1 MTHAIARQVSPGGR
15 VHTFE
20 FHGKRHELNTV
31 EFTSHG
37 LDEVVVAQHRDV
49 CAEGFGDDVSGGGA
63 DCAFLDLP
71 SPWEAIP
78 HLSRVF
84 TRKRVARVCCFSPCI
99 EQVLSTHAAL
109 RKEGFTNITTYDLYY
124 RNWEARPLQVKS
136 VDEACER
143 LRGIRQRLKEGLRR
157 EPRVDTRK
165 RKPVEGD
172 GLDWRVVA
180 RDDTSIA
187 THTSFLTFGEL
198 MPLMEDSQ
206 TAQTESEEVVMENAV
221 SGETDPAT
229 IDM

>member
-1 MTHAIARQVSPGGR
+1 
-15 VHTFE
+15 
-20 FHGKRHELNTV
+20 
-31 EFTSHG
+31 
-37 LDEVVVAQHRDV
+37 
-49 CAEGFGDDVSGGGA
+49 
-63 DCAFLDLP
+63 
-71 SPWEAIP
+71 
-78 HLSRVF
+78 
-84 TRKRVARVCCFSPCI
+84 VCCFSPCI

-180 RDDTSIA
+180 RDDASIA

-206 TAQTESEEVVMENAV
+206 TAKTESEEVVMETAV
-221 SGETDPAT
+221 SEETDPAT